1 MAYADQTER
10 DYASLEEAVRSGR
23 VPAEHGI

>member
-1 MAYADQTER
+1 VRQTER

-23 VPAEHGI
+23 VPAEYGI